1 MKQMSSQVHLL
12 MLRASA
18 RSLICSHESNDDVF
32 FWVDRRM
39 EELLV
44 LLVRCCPRVS
54 LSRRLLLVALTLF
67 VVMCLVIS
75 IFTFFSDRYNR
86 RDDT

>member
-1 MKQMSSQVHLL
+1 MILKTQTFFPVEL
-12 MLRASA
+12 
-18 RSLICSHESNDDVF
+18 DDRHFVAF
-32 FWVDRRM
+32 GLNSRLFRVGRRM
-39 EELLV
+39 EEFLV
-44 LLVRCCPRVS
+44 LLIRCCPRVS